1 MHRNAP
7 LLFALLAVAPLGV
20 SGCGRSCGCPE
31 TGGQD
36 ARPQFVPPSY
46 SATDVQTSLA
56 QCDLPHGPVVTP
68 ATLGDKRAL
77 MIGAWIQC
85 PPPSGTVFDPAMAFR
100 SDGAC
105 RRLVSD
111 GNGGLVPGDGAQ
123 DSGSYSFSVADDQ
136 PSSGNEGLTVFTG
149 GGSLTRSNTSEG
161 PAVLES
167 SPSRLDVRSTDFD
180 GGNIE
185 VWLVRLPGG

>member
-1 MHRNAP
+1 MQRNAW
-7 LLFALLAVAPLGV
+7 LLFALLAVAPLDV
-20 SGCGRSCGCPE
+20 SGCVGSCACPE
-31 TGGQD
+31 TGGYD
-36 ARPQFVPPSY
+36 AAPTFVPPSY

-68 ATLGDKRAL
+68 ATIGDKRAL

-85 PPPSGTVFDPAMAFR
+85 PPPSGTVFDPAIAFR

-123 DSGSYSFSVADDQ
+123 DSGAYAFLVADDK
-136 PSSGNEGLTVFTG
+136 PANGNEGLSVYTG
-149 GGSLTRSNTSEG
+149 GGVRSGANDSEG

-167 SPSRLDVRSTDFD
+167 SPSRLYVRSVDFD
-180 GGNIE
+180 GGYIE
-185 VWLVRLPGG
+185 VWLVRLPDL